1 MTNSKY
7 TKNNFINELSKKT
20 GFSKSISKKIIN
32 DLLEILIMNIS
43 TGKFVL
49 KNIGTFKLLKKKER
63 VGRNPKTQEEF
74 IIKSR
79 KSLTFIVSKHL
90 SSLLNLY
97 K

>member
-32 DLLEILIMNIS
+32 DLLEIIIMNIS

-49 KNIGTFKLLKKKER
+49 KNIGTFKLLKILDKSFLFKLFLNTFR
-63 VGRNPKTQEEF
+63 V
-74 IIKSR
+74 I
-79 KSLTFIVSKHL
+79 
-90 SSLLNLY
+90 
-97 K
+97 

>member
-32 DLLEILIMNIS
+32 DLLEIIIMNIS

>member
-63 VGRNPKTQEEF
+63 VGRNPKTKEEF

>member
-1 MTNSKY
+1 LTNSKY

-32 DLLEILIMNIS
+32 DLLEIIIMNIS

-63 VGRNPKTQEEF
+63 VGRNPKTKEEF

>member
-7 TKNNFINELSKKT
+7 TKDNFINELSKKT

-32 DLLEILIMNIS
+32 DLLEIIIMNIS

-63 VGRNPKTQEEF
+63 VGRNPKTKEEF